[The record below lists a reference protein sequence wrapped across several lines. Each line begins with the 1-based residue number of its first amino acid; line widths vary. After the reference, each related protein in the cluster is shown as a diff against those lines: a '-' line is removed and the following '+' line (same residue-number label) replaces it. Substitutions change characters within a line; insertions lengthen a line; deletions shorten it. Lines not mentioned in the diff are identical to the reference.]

1 MSYTEGEE
9 VMLLF
14 VSNVA
19 GDRMFQ
25 LRLTRTDD
33 CQLWTV
39 CVIIRLCLNSNN
51 HIIKL
56 FSVVHQGN
64 LLPEQYRRCS
74 CRND

>member
-39 CVIIRLCLNSNN
+39 RVIIILCLNCNN
-51 HIIKL
+51 HIIAFCSPPRQPPTGTVSKM
-56 FSVVHQGN
+56 
-64 LLPEQYRRCS
+64 LL
-74 CRND
+74 